1 MGSTSPTSWKAGKVV
16 AYNYRNQHR
25 IVLAPPVSE
34 LRAKKAEEKATEE
47 QAKKKADENAK
58 AAEQKEGDKRQYVLS
73 LLNDY
78 QHGELAFM
86 VGKEE
91 TEVERNSSL
100 IGVWG
105 SVDESSEFWT
115 KLLENEETWLLV
127 DLHRGDDYEDGQRPC
142 KIVLTSTLR
151 KGDWPDLD
159 SGGSTLSRKLFMAP
173 LSLEE
178 ATNISS
184 AAKLSITHE
193 EIGRRFTQFGGSAR
207 FLFNAGAESKV
218 NEAFQTGVQ
227 IVLDPNIENTV
238 RSSALV
244 HIIAGENFEF
254 VGRKWASLAIGER
267 VVDALIESTHAGE
280 QVWLEATNGKT
291 GKHIMGARGIFAERM
306 WHRAVKSE
314 NAILLKKLVFGDK
327 SKAAEVKMLVK
338 AFHRT
343 RRFSK
348 ADLSDLTKMEVGEYL
363 LPDND
368 QFPDADAIAVL
379 NHDPWQSE
387 EASTEA
393 EQRDGSTCLVFC
405 YKWKLVEVTSAHKG
419 KHWLTSTKRWAN
431 LLKITLLASPGRP
444 YT

>member
-1 MGSTSPTSWKAGKVV
+1 LSATA
-16 AYNYRNQHR
+16 R
-25 IVLAPPVSE
+25 I
-34 LRAKKAEEKATEE
+34 
-47 QAKKKADENAK
+47 
-58 AAEQKEGDKRQYVLS
+58 
-73 LLNDY
+73 
-78 QHGELAFM
+78 
-86 VGKEE
+86 
-91 TEVERNSSL
+91 

-105 SVDESSEFWT
+105 SVDKSSEFWT

-159 SGGSTLSRKLFMAP
+159 SGGSTLSTKLFMAP

-254 VGRKWASLAIGER
+254 VGPKWASLAIGER

-393 EQRDGSTCLVFC
+393 EQRDGSTCVGILLQMAIGRGHKRPQGQTLVDID
-405 YKWKLVEVTSAHKG
+405 KKMGELVEDYTAGESGSPLYLIYVTESADSWSYHTYTTKNG
-419 KHWLTSTKRWAN
+419 KSYSSGTTPRRLGEIQQFAMSLLPKLTD
-431 LLKITLLASPGRP
+431 
-444 YT
+444 